1 MAIKIMLLTQW
12 FDPEQTIK
20 GVLFAKELLNQGFE
34 VEVVTGF
41 PNYPGGKLYP
51 GYKLRLL
58 QREKI
63 DGVSITRVP
72 LYPSHNG
79 SSLKRVFNYISFG
92 FSSMIYGLFLAK
104 KPDVIYVYHPPLTTG
119 IAALIV
125 RIVRRVPVI
134 YDIQDMWPDTLAAT
148 GMLKN
153 KKLLNLIGLV
163 CRCVYKFS
171 DKILVLSPGFKL
183 MLIKRGVAADKITV
197 IYNWCNEAGLNITH
211 STCLNEL
218 VTNNNFCVM
227 FAGNMGQAQGLS
239 TVLDAA
245 EKLSRV
251 RSDISFILLGTGT
264 AIEEIKQQIRD
275 KNITNVICL
284 PRVPMNEVT
293 AFLDAADVLLVHLRD
308 DPLFRITIPS
318 KTQAYMMAG
327 KPILMAV
334 SGDAADLVEAAGCG
348 IVATPENAD
357 SLVEAVLKLAELS
370 DVERHRMGENG
381 RDFYIKNLS
390 LASGVEKISEQVRS
404 LVKERTLMVRKK

>member
-1 MAIKIMLLTQW
+1 MLLTQW
-12 FDPEQTIK
+12 FDPEPTIK
-20 GVLFAKELLNQGFE
+20 GVLFVKELLNQGFE

-41 PNYPGGKLYP
+41 PNCPGGKLYP

-63 DGVSITRVP
+63 DGVNITRLP

-79 SSLKRVFNYISFG
+79 SSLKRVINYISFG
-92 FSSMIYGLFLAK
+92 LSSIIYGLFLAK
-104 KPDVIYVYHPPLTTG
+104 KPDIIYAYHPPLTTG
-119 IAALIV
+119 IAALIL
-125 RIVRRVPVI
+125 RFVRRVPVI

-153 KKLLNLIGLV
+153 KKLLNFIDFV

-183 MLIKRGVAADKITV
+183 MLIERGVAADKITV
-197 IYNWCNEAGLNITH
+197 IYNWCNETGLNVLN
-211 STCLNEL
+211 STYLNEL
-218 VTNNNFCVM
+218 VTNNNFRVM

-251 RSDISFILLGTGT
+251 RSDVSFILLGTGT
-264 AIEEIKQQIRD
+264 AIEQIKQQIRE

-284 PRVPMNEVT
+284 PRVPMDEVNG
-293 AFLDAADVLLVHLRD
+293 FLDAADVLLVHLRD

-318 KTQAYMMAG
+318 KTQAYMAAG

-334 SGDAADLVEAAGCG
+334 RGDAADLIEAAGCG
-348 IVATPENAD
+348 VVAIPENAE
-357 SLVEAVLKLAELS
+357 SLVEAVLKLVELS
-370 DVERHRMGENG
+370 KAERQRIGEKG
-381 RDFYIKNLS
+381 RTFYIKNLS
-390 LASGVEKISEQVRS
+390 LSSGVEKISEQVRA
-404 LVKERTLMVRKK
+404 LVKERVVPVSKQ